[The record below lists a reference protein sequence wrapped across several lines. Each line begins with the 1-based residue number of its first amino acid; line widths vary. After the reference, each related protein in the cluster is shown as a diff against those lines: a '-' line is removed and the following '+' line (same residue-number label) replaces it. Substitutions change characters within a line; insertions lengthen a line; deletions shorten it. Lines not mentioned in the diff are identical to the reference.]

1 MSTSQSRRNDSP
13 SPPLQRGK
21 ACISCRRRKMRCD
34 GLRPTCTQC
43 LRGDRAIDC
52 EYTDGSQRSR
62 TLALEEDVARLQAR
76 VRELEGSETT
86 TPSVTLHDPYG
97 QTRQPT
103 TAHHSLSPGSS
114 GTTRHGPDYDPES
127 FSDLQYLID
136 TLAPYALDLGI
147 FLSLPRLRAQP
158 GSISPALRSALI
170 LCSFHLTRPSGPEQ
184 AVSAEAL
191 VSRLLHTLV
200 DALVAANPRLGPQ
213 FYMQTLQAEVLLAY
227 HLLRMGRVS
236 TAQSHANAA
245 MSLAICLGLHLS
257 SGDAPPAGLF
267 DFLAASLP
275 RLPRPGDA
283 IEEQERVDA
292 WWTIHSL
299 VKSAETI
306 HAGPPVVSSTVN
318 ITAPWPGTTRGDNS
332 VAPGGALRNTVTQF
346 LVSQNF
352 GIQGETPFG
361 LQARASVLLGEAH
374 SAAAA
379 YHRDPSIS
387 QSNDFRSRFATLDN
401 LIQNFFNSVLHL
413 ATSFRSSGSGGTYN
427 SRQILLTVNLAA
439 LAQITLHRP
448 FASSHTPSNRRC
460 VDSAI
465 RAVHALNGLN
475 DLKIMNPICV
485 ASWGVFFSALQ
496 NELHRLRS
504 RSQQRHGPVSAAQGP
519 NEVGEAD
526 IVNALRSLASFSRA
540 LSGQYPLQ
548 MTIRA
553 KLEAAI

>member
-1 MSTSQSRRNDSP
+1 
-13 SPPLQRGK
+13 
-21 ACISCRRRKMRCD
+21 MRCD

-62 TLALEEDVARLQAR
+62 TLTLEEDVARLQAR
-76 VRELEGSETT
+76 VRELEGSEAT

-97 QTRQPT
+97 QTRQPI

-114 GTTRHGPDYDPES
+114 GTARHAPDYDPES

-136 TLAPYALDLGI
+136 TLAPFALDLGI

-184 AVSAEAL
+184 VVSAEAL

-213 FYMQTLQAEVLLAY
+213 FYMQILQAEVLLAY
-227 HLLRMGRVS
+227 HLLRMERVS
-236 TAQSHANAA
+236 TAQSHANSA

-257 SGDAPPAGLF
+257 SGDAPAAGLF

-332 VAPGGALRNTVTQF
+332 VVPGGALRNTVTQF

-352 GIQGETPFG
+352 GIQRETPFG

-387 QSNDFRSRFATLDN
+387 QSNDFRSRFTTLDN

-439 LAQITLHRP
+439 LAQITLHCL
-448 FASSHTPSNRRC
+448 FASSHAPSNRRC

-485 ASWGVFFSALQ
+485 ASWGVFFSTLQ

-553 KLEAAI
+553 KLEVAI

>member
-1 MSTSQSRRNDSP
+1 MTALAHLFNEVRRASRV
-13 SPPLQRGK
+13 
-21 ACISCRRRKMRCD
+21 
-34 GLRPTCTQC
+34 
-43 LRGDRAIDC
+43 
-52 EYTDGSQRSR
+52 DGSQRSR
-62 TLALEEDVARLQAR
+62 TLTLEEDVARLQAR
-76 VRELEGSETT
+76 VRELEGSEAT

-97 QTRQPT
+97 QTRQPI

-114 GTTRHGPDYDPES
+114 GTARHAPDYDPES

-136 TLAPYALDLGI
+136 TLAPFALDLGI

-184 AVSAEAL
+184 VVSAEAL

-213 FYMQTLQAEVLLAY
+213 FYMQILQAEVLLAY
-227 HLLRMGRVS
+227 HLLRMERVS
-236 TAQSHANAA
+236 TAQSHANSA

-257 SGDAPPAGLF
+257 SGDAPAAGLF

-283 IEEQERVDA
+283 IEEQEQ
-292 WWTIHSL
+292 
-299 VKSAETI
+299 TI

-332 VAPGGALRNTVTQF
+332 VVPGGALRNTAFKRERAFSSGRHTR
-346 LVSQNF
+346 
-352 GIQGETPFG
+352 
-361 LQARASVLLGEAH
+361 LQPPTIE
-374 SAAAA
+374 
-379 YHRDPSIS
+379 
-387 QSNDFRSRFATLDN
+387 SNDFRSRFTTLDN

-439 LAQITLHRP
+439 LAQITLHCL
-448 FASSHTPSNRRC
+448 FASSHAPSNRRC

-485 ASWGVFFSALQ
+485 ASWGVFFSTLQ

-519 NEVGEAD
+519 NEVGEG
-526 IVNALRSLASFSRA
+526 RHRKRASQSCFVFESVVRPVSPSDDNSRKIGSSD
-540 LSGQYPLQ
+540 L
-548 MTIRA
+548 IRPRPSDPYRPFD
-553 KLEAAI
+553 L